1 MGSKRIDSLD
11 GGGRWDGRMGRFYG
25 ETPTPAGSSADD
37 VLLIDDTED
46 TDEWLVSPS

>member
-1 MGSKRIDSLD
+1 MRGWREAV
-11 GGGRWDGRMGRFYG
+11 GMAGWAAGFM
-25 ETPTPAGSSADD
+25 ETPTPPTPAGSSADD